1 MTMDPLTFASG
12 ALGLAGTAVKGLVE
26 VWEFLE
32 VVQKI
37 HDAPATAG
45 VFVKLLKQVTDDFNH
60 AMAFRTQL
68 MDTRKRTLN
77 NIHDKWIHK
86 VLKDTLGELND
97 FGRLLHKDEGTKDWD
112 IEARALFVLKD
123 QGALG
128 LHKESLRGAHSRL
141 LAAITTMHAVA
152 MNSGLLAP
160 LPLLGASG
168 TGARSIYA
176 PTAHRTKTGR
186 RTSKMPPVS
195 DDEDEEGA
203 TLSNAMPNLY
213 CKHHTSLPL
222 KYYQPFSYVL

>member
-1 MTMDPLTFASG
+1 MDPLTAS
-12 ALGLAGTAVKGLVE
+12 ALGLAGATVKGLIE
-26 VWEFLE
+26 VWEFLR
-32 VVQKI
+32 VVQEI

-45 VFVKLLKQVTDDFNH
+45 VFVKLLKQVTEDFNH

-86 VLKDTLGELND
+86 VLLDTIEELDD
-97 FGRLLHKDEGTKDWD
+97 FGRLLHKNEGTKDWD
-112 IEARALFVLKD
+112 FEARVLFVLKD
-123 QGALG
+123 QEALN

-160 LPLLGASG
+160 LPLLG
-168 TGARSIYA
+168 TGSVAARSISA
-176 PTAHRTKTGR
+176 PTVHQTKTGR
-186 RTSKMPPVS
+186 RTSKMPSVS

-203 TLSNAMPNLY
+203 TLSKAMPNFY
-213 CKHHTSLPL
+213 SATSSTTTL
-222 KYYQPFSYVL
+222 